1 MDITSV
7 VLQALQQADA
17 QANAAASNLAV
28 AGVGSSSGTST
39 GSGVDTVSLSD
50 SMVALISA
58 ENLYAANI
66 ATLNT
71 ADQIENAMLNVLA

>member
-17 QANAAASNLAV
+17 QADATAGNLAV
-28 AGVGSSSGTST
+28 AGTAAPNGTSD

-50 SMVALISA
+50 SMVAMMSA
-58 ENLYAANI
+58 ENLYAANL

-71 ADQIENAMLNVLA
+71 ADQIENALLNVIA

>member
-71 ADQIENAMLNVLA
+71 ADQIENALLNVLA

>member
-17 QANAAASNLAV
+17 QANTAASNLAV
-28 AGVGSSSGTST
+28 AGTGSSSGTFT

-50 SMVALISA
+50 SMVALMSA

-71 ADQIENAMLNVLA
+71 ANQIENALLNVIA